1 MFNSLTSITK
11 RFGCAFLIIFMVSL
25 AVSAQ
30 QTTCTLKA
38 NQLKD
43 TPELF
48 GLHLGMT
55 YDEVKAQL
63 PLVQFGPADEIGVL
77 KTSFNPHFDPRVDAK
92 SFEGVRTISLDFMDG
107 KLVTVWVGFEDSFKW
122 AKLDDFIARFST
134 ALNVPP
140 DWNPNRSARE
150 LVCEGFSVYASII
163 AGGPSIRIRDEQA
176 QNMIAQRR
184 EEAVAAAEAQV
195 IGDTRSKLY
204 YPSDCSDK
212 DDVPPINRII
222 FKNKEVA
229 EQNSYKLAKS
239 CQ

>member
-1 MFNSLTSITK
+1 MFNPLTSITK
-11 RFGCAFLIIFMVSL
+11 QFGCAFLSL
-25 AVSAQ
+25 IAFSFAASAQ
-30 QTTCTLKA
+30 QTTCSLKA

-48 GLHLGMT
+48 GVHLGMN

-63 PLVQFGPADEIGVL
+63 PLVQFGAPDEIGVL
-77 KTSFNPHFDPRVDAK
+77 KTSFNPHFDPRVDPK
-92 SFEGVRTISLDFMDG
+92 SFAGVRTISLDFMDG
-107 KLVTVWVGFEDSFKW
+107 KLVTLWVGFEDSFKW
-122 AKLDDFIARFST
+122 PKLDDFIARFSA

-140 DWNPNRSARE
+140 EWNQNRSARE
-150 LVCEGFSVYASII
+150 LDCDGFSVYASII

-176 QNMIAQRR
+176 QNVIAQRR

-195 IGDTRSKLY
+195 IGDKSSKLY

-212 DDVPPINRII
+212 DNVPPINRIV

-229 EQNSYKLAKS
+229 EQNGYKLAKS